1 MSRIFWNALKVSPA
15 LLGAS
20 FLVASS
26 TYAAQSVPQPTDA
39 IATNQVVTPAE
50 SVVEPEAQLSESPIA
65 DTSASELAETPST
78 LNLTLPQSAQVA
90 QVPVGEGTTPNSTIL
105 EQINQYDSEGYVE
118 SQDQVTNVS
127 QLRDVS
133 PGDWA
138 YEALR
143 SLVER
148 YGCIAGYPDGTYRG
162 NRAMSRYEFAAGLNA
177 CLNQIER
184 LIGGG
189 DVVTREEF
197 ETLQRLVQEFQA
209 ELTTLGTR
217 VDNLEGR
224 VAFLE
229 DHQFST
235 TTKLNGEVIF
245 ALADIFGGE
254 DNVQGDR
261 DFEDNTVFF
270 DRVRLNLDTSFTG
283 KDRLRTRLQAGNY
296 NEFDIQGSGG
306 LTREGRLGFTA
317 GGDNDVTLD
326 KLWYRFPVS
335 DFATAHIFANAGNFD
350 DFVPL
355 LNPAMES
362 SGTGSISRFG
372 RYSPIYR
379 MGGQNAGV
387 GLSLGA
393 KSPIRI
399 DVGYLAGN
407 ANNPGQDGG
416 IFEGSYS
423 ALGQLTFQPSSK
435 FSVAATYVN
444 GYVTN
449 PSGNGGEL
457 GHGTGSLASNL
468 STGRPVVS
476 NSLGLGASFAFS
488 PKLIL
493 SGWGSYTEATVIGRG
508 QADIWQWAGTL
519 ALLDVG
525 SEGSVL
531 GFVVGM
537 EPKLTDV
544 DGPIGLNEDN
554 DTGLH
559 LEGFYK
565 FQLTENI
572 SVTPG
577 LIWLTSP
584 GHNSDNDDTFVGTV
598 RTTFTF

>member
-39 IATNQVVTPAE
+39 IATNQVETPAQ
-50 SVVEPEAQLSESPIA
+50 SVAEPEAQLPESLTA
-65 DTSASELAETPST
+65 DTTASQLAETPST
-78 LNLTLPQSAQVA
+78 LNLALPKSTQVA
-90 QVPVGEGTTPNSTIL
+90 QTPVEQESQTPNSTTL
-105 EQINQYDSEGYVE
+105 EQINQYSNEGYAE

-184 LIGGG
+184 LIAGQGGA
-189 DVVTREEF
+189 VSREDF
-197 ETLQRLVQEFQA
+197 EQLQRLVQEFQT

-235 TTKLNGEVIF
+235 TTKLNGEAIF
-245 ALADIFGGE
+245 ALADIFGGN
-254 DNVQGDR
+254 DNIQGDR

-296 NEFDIQGSGG
+296 TDFDVQTNSG

-317 GGDNDVTLD
+317 TGDNNVTLD
-326 KLWYRFPVS
+326 KLWYRFPYGNAAMV
-335 DFATAHIFANAGNFD
+335 HIFANAGNYD

-355 LNPAMES
+355 LNPTMES
-362 SGTGSISRFG
+362 SGTGAISRFG

-379 MGGQNAGV
+379 IGNQSAGV
-387 GLSLGA
+387 GLSIGP
-393 KSPIRI
+393 KSP
-399 DVGYLAGN
+399 
-407 ANNPGQDGG
+407 
-416 IFEGSYS
+416 
-423 ALGQLTFQPSSK
+423 
-435 FSVAATYVN
+435 
-444 GYVTN
+444 
-449 PSGNGGEL
+449 
-457 GHGTGSLASNL
+457 
-468 STGRPVVS
+468 
-476 NSLGLGASFAFS
+476 
-488 PKLIL
+488 
-493 SGWGSYTEATVIGRG
+493 
-508 QADIWQWAGTL
+508 
-519 ALLDVG
+519 
-525 SEGSVL
+525 
-531 GFVVGM
+531 
-537 EPKLTDV
+537 
-544 DGPIGLNEDN
+544 
-554 DTGLH
+554 
-559 LEGFYK
+559 
-565 FQLTENI
+565 
-572 SVTPG
+572 
-577 LIWLTSP
+577 
-584 GHNSDNDDTFVGTV
+584 
-598 RTTFTF
+598 